1 MSFAGPFP
9 ADHRPLST
17 IRDTLVRPDG
27 ERHLD
32 KSKVSSL
39 LKHNLER
46 FDKPWEPFQSQS
58 SSSASTLSKPTV
70 TVPGTEL
77 TLEVDPASKAF
88 AERLVKETGIDEL
101 TALMFWKSYALHSL
115 EEVEPQPG
123 QSEEDAVFERLLL
136 WYEQQLLAVPQII
149 MALYAPAANPKGYEE
164 VAEEMRKDILG
175 DQSQFIEKTF
185 RAFSQ
190 LAQKPIDPRS
200 PRPLFW

>member
-1 MSFAGPFP
+1 M
-9 ADHRPLST
+9 ST

-27 ERHLD
+27 ERHLP
-32 KSKVSSL
+32 KSKVSAL
-39 LKHNLER
+39 LKHNLDR
-46 FDKPWEPFQSQS
+46 FDKPWEPFKPS
-58 SSSASTLSKPTV
+58 SSSPSVLSKPTV
-70 TVPGTEL
+70 TVPNTEL
-77 TLEVDPASKAF
+77 TLEVDPASKTF

-115 EEVEPQPG
+115 EDVDPQPG

-164 VAEEMRKDILG
+164 VAEDLRKDILG

-200 PRPLFW
+200 TRPLFW